1 MRRVTVVALLT
12 LGLLSLGA
20 GLAAPA
26 GAASI
31 GPDIEKVLN
40 RALPSDATG
49 VATTPGGGAAYVCG
63 TRIFINHGTDVTVD
77 RVGSSPWAKYWNGP
91 ADKNDRANDVAVSAK
106 GHVYVVG
113 SSQKAN
119 GDYRALLLKY
129 SATGTLLWARTWAGP
144 TGSSPSGY
152 RVAIDTKGRVVVVG
166 QLKVKTATHVFVAQY
181 SAAGKRLWARINST
195 GYMGHMRDIYL
206 DGSNN
211 IYVAGGCQATGTS
224 SMNGLLLKYSDAGT
238 LRWRKTY
245 DSPYKKYDEYL
256 AVCRRPGG
264 GVYVAGGSGHTNSD
278 SDGIVMRYS
287 ATGTRTVVA
296 RIGDGD
302 GAYMGLYDA
311 VVTSD
316 GRLVVGGSTSVG
328 SGDSDFVIYSLNA
341 AGDTVW
347 SHIYDSGYML
357 SRSERCEFLAAY
369 GDGQVAASGFWARHA
384 SGDEYPQ
391 VARTHFFDAA
401 GSIVDTSTWDG
412 PVTGETEVHDMV
424 AKGSYVWIAGQCF
437 GDAPYMSDGFAL
449 RFDR

>member
-31 GPDIEKVLN
+31 GPDIEKVFN
-40 RALPSDATG
+40 RVLPSDATG

-63 TRIFINHGTDVTVD
+63 TRVFLNHGTDVTVD
-77 RVGSSPWAKYWNGP
+77 RVGSSPWAEYWNGP
-91 ADKNDRANDVAVSAK
+91 ADKNDRANDVAVSAS
-106 GHVYVVG
+106 GQVYVVG
-113 SSQKAN
+113 GSQKAN
-119 GDYRALLLKY
+119 GDNRLLVLKY
-129 SATGTLLWARTWAGP
+129 SAAGKLLWARTWAGP

-152 RVAIDTKGRVVVVG
+152 RVVIDTKGRVVVVG

-195 GYMGHMRDIYL
+195 GYMGHMRDVYL

-211 IYVAGGCQATGTS
+211 VYVAGGCQATGAS

-296 RIGDGD
+296 RIGEGTAPTWASTMPSSRATAGWSSAAARRSDR
-302 GAYMGLYDA
+302 
-311 VVTSD
+311 VTATSS
-316 GRLVVGGSTSVG
+316 ST
-328 SGDSDFVIYSLNA
+328 
-341 AGDTVW
+341 
-347 SHIYDSGYML
+347 
-357 SRSERCEFLAAY
+357 
-369 GDGQVAASGFWARHA
+369 
-384 SGDEYPQ
+384 P
-391 VARTHFFDAA
+391 
-401 GSIVDTSTWDG
+401 
-412 PVTGETEVHDMV
+412 
-424 AKGSYVWIAGQCF
+424 
-437 GDAPYMSDGFAL
+437 
-449 RFDR
+449 